1 MIEKNLLV
9 RNKILPLCTS
19 NIQIPKGLNINNPA
33 YNTGKPESEYFP
45 NSGRVE
51 YVSFNSSR
59 VGEVIRFPS
68 PTLHAGPFI
77 FNPFGTFALLKK
89 SSFFYV
95 LLLSITFLSCQNEQK
110 TPQLF
115 QLLDANHTNIH
126 FENTIIETDSFNMY
140 EFMNIYTGGGVA
152 IGDINKDGLE
162 DIFFSGNNVPSKL
175 YLNKGDLQFEDISES
190 AGIHTDRW
198 CAGASMVDINQD
210 GWLDLYISV
219 TGSGTVEQKQNLL
232 YINQQD
238 NTFKESAKAYGLAE
252 ASQNMH
258 ASFFDYDGD
267 NDLDVFMIVN
277 PVDYSMSNVNNI
289 KERALNGEA
298 LSTDK
303 LYRNEGNGTFKD
315 VSREAGILIE
325 GYSLGV
331 ATADINQDG
340 WIDIYVSNDFLTND
354 ILYVNNGDGTFSNKA
369 AEYLNHT
376 SFAGMG
382 SDISDINND
391 GLLDIMVVDMLPE
404 DNYRRKMIIPG
415 SSYDRFQLTLDMG
428 YEPQYTRNTLQ
439 LNNGDGTFSEV
450 GQLAGIDQ
458 TDWSWSSLFADFD
471 NDGDK
476 DLLVTNGFL
485 RDVGNLDYI
494 SYQRKTNTPFGSKKV
509 QYANRLKEIQKLG
522 AVQIPNYI
530 YENKGDLRFEKRTQD
545 WGLQQ
550 PTNSNGAA
558 FADLDQDGDLD
569 IVINNVNDKAFV
581 YENQSNQIQAKHYVK
596 LKFQGGAD
604 NQSGI
609 GTKVTLF
616 TNGQQQF
623 AQHSLYRGY
632 ESTVSQEM
640 HFGLDTIS
648 QIDSLKVVWPDGKIN
663 ILKKV
668 KTNQTL
674 TISHQTA
681 ISIKENRK
689 HPTKIFTETAK
700 EKGLNYTH
708 QEDDFVDFKVQA
720 LLPHKHSQNGPGIA
734 VGDVNGDGL
743 EDCYIGGSADYFGQF
758 FIQNVDGSFKVQ
770 AQPLDS
776 IYEDMGSLL
785 FDADNDGDL
794 DLYIVSGGSSSPPKF
809 KKYQDRLYVNDGKG
823 NFKRSETA
831 LPDTNESGASV
842 VGADYDH
849 DGDIDLFVG
858 GRVKVGSYPM
868 PPKSYL
874 LRNDSEKEQIKF
886 TDITP
891 KALSEIGMVTSALW
905 TDYDSD
911 GWQDLLLVGEFMPI
925 TFFKNEGGK
934 IHHSPF
940 AIPHS
945 EGWWNSLTAGDFDKD
960 GDTDYLVGNLGLNA
974 RYKTSPEEPFCVYA
988 KDYDKNGRI
997 DPILCQYSQGEN
1009 FVVHPR
1015 SQLIAQINAMRV
1027 RFKTHEDYATRPF
1040 EKSFLKKEIEEAY
1053 VLKTETFA
1061 SAYVENK
1068 GAGNFELRDLPIAAQ
1083 VAPIFGMQTTDYNQ
1097 DGHLDVLLVGN
1108 SYATETSIGNYDALK
1123 GLILEGTG
1131 EGGFTPISAAKSG
1144 FLVDTDAKGLAT
1156 LVDANHPSLYI
1167 VSSNQAAL
1175 KTFQTK
1181 QKTTH
1186 RIIPL
1191 EKEDNFAI
1199 LEYANGQQVKQE
1211 FYYGDTYL
1219 SQSSRV
1225 LTLSEAVRGVTIFQV
1240 DGGIRKIKN

>member
-1 MIEKNLLV
+1 MRKLISYFIQLWVGANLCGCP
-9 RNKILPLCTS
+9 NKSTKS
-19 NIQIPKGLNINNPA
+19 NNKATTRL
-33 YNTGKPESEYFP
+33 
-45 NSGRVE
+45 
-51 YVSFNSSR
+51 
-59 VGEVIRFPS
+59 
-68 PTLHAGPFI
+68 GPYH
-77 FNPFGTFALLKK
+77 GLLKYGISK
-89 SSFFYV
+89 MPIIYTV
-95 LLLSITFLSCQNEQK
+95 LLSTIFMGCQTDPK

-115 QLLDANHTNIH
+115 QLLDSTHTNIH

-152 IGDINKDGLE
+152 IGDINNDGLE

-175 YLNKGDLQFEDISES
+175 YLNKGDLKFEDISDI
-190 AGIHTDRW
+190 AGIHTNRW

-210 GWLDLYISV
+210 GWMDLYISV
-219 TGSGTVEQKQNLL
+219 SGSGTSEQKQNLL
-232 YINQQD
+232 YINQQN
-238 NTFKESAKAYGLAE
+238 NTFQEAAQAYGLADD
-252 ASQNMH
+252 SQNMH

-303 LYRNEGNGTFKD
+303 LYRNEGNGIFKD

-340 WIDIYVSNDFLTND
+340 WTDIYVSNDFLTND

-439 LNNGDGTFSEV
+439 LNNGDNTFSEI

-476 DLLVTNGFL
+476 DLIVTNGFL

-494 SYQRKTNTPFGSKKV
+494 SYQRKNNSPFGSKKE
-509 QYANRLKEIQKLG
+509 QYASRLKEIQNLG

-530 YENKGDLRFEKRTQD
+530 YENRGDLSFQKRTKA
-545 WGLQQ
+545 WGLNQAS
-550 PTNSNGAA
+550 NSNGAA

-569 IVINNVNDKAFV
+569 LVINNVNDKAFI
-581 YENQSNQIQAKHYVK
+581 YENKTSQIHANNY
-596 LKFQGGAD
+596 LKIRFQGSET
-604 NQSGI
+604 NRSGI
-609 GTKVTLF
+609 GTKVTIF
-616 TNGQQQF
+616 SNGQQQF

-640 HFGLDTIS
+640 HFGLDTLHL
-648 QIDSLKVVWPDGKIN
+648 IDSIQVTWTDGKTAL
-663 ILKKV
+663 LKDIAV
-668 KTNQTL
+668 NQTITL
-674 TISHQTA
+674 SYSESATRNN
-681 ISIKENRK
+681 IKK
-689 HPTKIFTETAK
+689 DKETPFVEIAK
-700 EKGLNYTH
+700 AKGLNYTH
-708 QEDDFVDFKVQA
+708 QENDFADFKVQP

-734 VGDVNGDGL
+734 VGDINGDGL
-743 EDCYIGGSADYFGQF
+743 EDCYIGGSADYFGAF
-758 FIQNVDGSFKVQ
+758 FLQQTDGNFNKQSQ
-770 AQPLDS
+770 QLDS
-776 IYEDMGSLL
+776 IYEDMGTLF

-794 DLYIVSGGSSSPPKF
+794 DLYVVSGGSSSPPKF
-809 KKYQDRLYVNDGKG
+809 KKYQDRFYQNDGKG
-823 NFKRSETA
+823 NFQRKESA
-831 LPDTNESGASV
+831 LPATNESGSIV
-842 VGADYDH
+842 VGADYDQ
-849 DGDIDLFVG
+849 DGDIDLFIG

-868 PPKSYL
+868 PPKSFL
-874 LRNDSEKEQIKF
+874 LRNDSENGTVKF
-886 TDITP
+886 TDVSP
-891 KALSEIGMVTSALW
+891 ESLSEIGMVTSALW
-905 TDYDSD
+905 TDYNND

-925 TFFKNEGGK
+925 TFFKNEKGK
-934 IHHSPF
+934 IHPSSF
-940 AIPHS
+940 IIPHS
-945 EGWWNSLTAGDFDKD
+945 AGWWNSLTAGDFDKD
-960 GDTDYLVGNLGLNA
+960 GDIDYLAGNLGLNA

-988 KDYDKNGRI
+988 KDYDNNGRI
-997 DPILCQYSQGEN
+997 DPILCQYIEGEN
-1009 FVVHPR
+1009 FVTHPR

-1027 RFKTHEDYATRPF
+1027 RFKTHEDYAIRPF
-1040 EKSFLKKEIEEAY
+1040 DKSFLKKEIDEAF

-1061 SAYVENK
+1061 STYIENK
-1068 GAGNFELRDLPIAAQ
+1068 GGGNFELTALPIAAQ
-1083 VAPIFGMQTTDYNQ
+1083 VAPIFGMLPTDYNG
-1097 DGHLDVLLVGN
+1097 DGNLDVLVVGN
-1108 SYATETSIGNYDALK
+1108 SYATETSIGKYDALK
-1123 GLILEGTG
+1123 GLILVGDGQGKFET
-1131 EGGFTPISAAKSG
+1131 ISASQSG
-1144 FLVDTDAKGLAT
+1144 FLVDSDAKGLAAIMDKHGQMNY
-1156 LVDANHPSLYI
+1156 L

-1175 KTFQTK
+1175 KVFQK
-1181 QKTTH
+1181 KSSNQH
-1186 RIIPL
+1186 EIIPV
-1191 EKEDNFAI
+1191 EKEDTYAI
-1199 LEYANGQQVKQE
+1199 LEFNDGKKERRE
-1211 FYYGDTYL
+1211 FYFGNTYL

-1225 LTLSEAVRGVTIFQV
+1225 LILSKEISSATIFNSKGTSRAV
-1240 DGGIRKIKN
+1240 K